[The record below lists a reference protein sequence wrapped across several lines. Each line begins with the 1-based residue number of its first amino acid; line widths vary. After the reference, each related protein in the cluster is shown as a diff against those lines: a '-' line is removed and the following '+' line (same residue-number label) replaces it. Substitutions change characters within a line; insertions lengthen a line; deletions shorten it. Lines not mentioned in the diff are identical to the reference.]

1 MALSGSSIRN
11 EVIKNSQELLKETFA
26 DDPSF
31 ATGIYFWK
39 PSTHSYAD
47 PNELPIRL
55 YGRSFSNANGVVVKF
70 QTLIDNP
77 IVVGDMLYDSNDD
90 EYLLCT
96 ESFNVDGVHWKGK
109 FSLCNWI
116 LKWQN
121 NDGDIL
127 EYPCVDTNSTQY
139 NSGEQASAKMTIGS
153 SQHMATLPYDEN
165 TIAIKSPQRF
175 FLDRDTET
183 PTSFIVTQNDNTSMF
198 FGKKGLVKITML
210 ECERNNDTD
219 RPDLGVCD
227 YFEKDELNTNNADE
241 KKVIKSVISYKT
253 TTIKSGGSKQKFVGT
268 FVDENGEEID
278 DISTNWEIICDFA
291 DSLIVNEEGNSLTI
305 GVDDDSLIDEE
316 FKLTLSDESGNY
328 KSSIIIQIGS
338 LL

>member
-31 ATGIYFWK
+31 TAGIYFWQ

-121 NDGDIL
+121 KYGDIL
-127 EYPCVDTNSTQY
+127 EYPCVDINSTQY

-219 RPDLGVCD
+219 RPDLGICD
-227 YFEKDELNTNNADE
+227 YFEKDELKTNNADE
-241 KKVIKSVISYKT
+241 KKVIRSVISYKT

-278 DISTNWEIICDFA
+278 GISTNWEIICDFA
-291 DSLIVNEEGNSLTI
+291 DSLIVDEEGNSLTI